1 MALPLWAEYPVD
13 DMRSHRRWFELYR
26 ALAETLE
33 AKFADDVIEYFQ
45 QARQDSDSKGLRA
58 A

>member
-1 MALPLWAEYPVD
+1 V
-13 DMRSHRRWFELYR
+13 HRTFEEVGVTIGRRRFELYR
-26 ALAETLE
+26 TLSETLE

-45 QARQDSDSKGLRA
+45 QARQDSKGSHA